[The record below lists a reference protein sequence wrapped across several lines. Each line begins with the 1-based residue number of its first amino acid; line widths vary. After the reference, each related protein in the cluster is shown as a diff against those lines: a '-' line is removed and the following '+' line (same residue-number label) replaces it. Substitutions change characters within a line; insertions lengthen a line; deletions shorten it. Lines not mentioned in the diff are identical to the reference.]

1 MAIYEIFLAII
12 AIIGTFYAVYALAI
26 HAKELRNS
34 TKSKQI
40 EIAFKILNER
50 KDLLNSLKDLIV
62 FPRNHVP
69 NFMLRMTITSRY
81 RFDEEQAL
89 LHGRDKDTN
98 NKWYETVLGLF
109 REKRADIE
117 IYFPKQIDLYDTF
130 LGNASKLINS
140 IEYHD
145 SGVVKSWDLKLEKQT
160 FDAFDLFINV
170 ANKSLGI
177 I

>member
-1 MAIYEIFLAII
+1 MTEETRQPTPYDINKGVNMAIYEIFLAII

-89 LHGRDKDTN
+89 LATP
-98 NKWYETVLGLF
+98 TTS
-109 REKRADIE
+109 A
-117 IYFPKQIDLYDTF
+117 
-130 LGNASKLINS
+130 
-140 IEYHD
+140 
-145 SGVVKSWDLKLEKQT
+145 
-160 FDAFDLFINV
+160 
-170 ANKSLGI
+170 
-177 I
+177 